1 MKRPEFFKRV
11 LAGSLGFMLV
21 FSDVVPAMAA
31 QPQENVMEAETAKM
45 TEQLPYAVWQETA
58 QPQAEEQQE
67 TQAEEQETQTEA
79 EEQEAQTEAEGQE
92 AQPEEEQQKTAVQV
106 GEQQGA
112 ETEVQQ
118 EEASQA
124 EMNVQEMSAEAKE
137 MMAGTEEQPGTGEQP
152 VAQAAAV
159 PTITTPSIQAEQHSS
174 YTYFYLSYTG
184 TDYEDV
190 ELSVTASNTGS
201 VVYSRSYFYSGDG
214 IDSDN
219 FYDSRTGKYDLVS
232 GVTYTF
238 TLRPYAYTYDEND
251 NEVKTYG
258 TAVSVRWTAPTVPA
272 IQGLAVKE
280 MTSSGFVFSHS
291 AVQEGVSVRYEYS
304 ASQAFDEKVADVYYS
319 YDDDVISYGNM
330 KPGVTYYVRA
340 YAFWYGMQGAYSN
353 VVQVKAPV
361 AEVTNIS
368 TEIFD
373 KGITLSLSAN
383 NGSYTGFQIERK
395 EGKGKYQNLTTTI
408 DSRFKDTG
416 LTKNTKYTYRVRA
429 YFYNVDTKKYAY
441 GDYSYKT
448 VETGTAAMNL
458 KARTS
463 GKSAIKLT
471 WKKVS
476 SAAGYDIYRS
486 AGSSESNTVKSGENY
501 NFSKYELVKSLKKKS
516 ASFTDKKLTAGYYS
530 YRVKAYKL
538 VKGKKLYFTEDSA
551 GAEVS
556 ATFSMSSYVT
566 VYKQAQNPKN
576 GKMSIAWYPVPQ
588 AKGYLIERYDDTK
601 DVWVT
606 LKKAGAKATTY
617 TLPAS
622 PLGREV
628 QYRIRAYSGNKYSR
642 SSTVYVRG
650 RMAAVTGVKAK
661 ASANG
666 ITVSWKPVSGAAY
679 YRVFRT
685 ADSSAEYNADTKT
698 YSYDGY
704 EDTVDI
710 RVFKAASLTDN
721 YYYTLG
727 SNTTTKLQQD
737 YEAAQKLA
745 YHSPYDTYVSTDK
758 IPGTSVTDFAY
769 SYHRPIYDDKGNAY
783 KYDVETYGPQS
794 DVTYNYYVIAYCEL
808 KDATTGSVYTAQ
820 SYGAS
825 QSASAAIS
833 GVAKKAPKMKKV
845 KAGKKSAT
853 VTFNKAAGAKKY
865 LVYRSTSKKKG
876 FTLVGTTTKTTFKD
890 KKLKSKK
897 TYYYKLKAV
906 YSNGLG
912 EDMVSGFSAVK
923 SAKVK

>member
-1 MKRPEFFKRV
+1 MKRPEFFKRM

-21 FSDVVPAMAA
+21 FSDVVPTMAA
-31 QPQENVMEAETAKM
+31 QPQESIMQAEAAEM
-45 TEQLPYAVWQETA
+45 TEEQDAAQQETT
-58 QPQAEEQQE
+58 QPEAEEQQE
-67 TQAEEQETQTEA
+67 TQAEEQNIQPGVQEQETQSE
-79 EEQEAQTEAEGQE
+79 EAQQI
-92 AQPEEEQQKTAVQV
+92 TAVQTEEA
-106 GEQQGA
+106 GEQQEV
-112 ETEVQQ
+112 ETEGQQ
-118 EEASQA
+118 EELQA
-124 EMNVQEMSAEAKE
+124 EMKVQEKSAEAKE
-137 MMAGTEEQPGTGEQP
+137 MMAAGEAEQLGAREQLT
-152 VAQAAAV
+152 V
-159 PTITTPSIQAEQHSS
+159 PTITTPSIEAEQHSG
-174 YTYFYLSYTG
+174 YTYFYLYYTG
-184 TDYEDV
+184 SNYEDV

-201 VVYSRSYFYSGDG
+201 EVYSRSYYYSGG
-214 IDSDN
+214 SIDSEN
-219 FYDSRTGKYDLVS
+219 FYDSKTGKYNLSS

-238 TLRPYAYTYDEND
+238 TLKPYAYTYDEND
-251 NEVKTYG
+251 NSVKTYG

-280 MTSSGFVFSHS
+280 MTSSGFVFSRS

-304 ASQAFDEKVADVYYS
+304 ANKAFDEKIADVYTDS
-319 YDDDVISYGNM
+319 DDVISYGNM

-340 YAFWYGMQGAYSN
+340 YAYWYGMQGAYSN

-361 AEVTNIS
+361 AEVTSIT

-373 KGITLSLSAN
+373 KGITLNLSAN
-383 NGSYTGFQIERK
+383 NGSYTGFQIDRK

-416 LTKNTKYTYRVRA
+416 LAKSTKYTYRVRA
-429 YFYNVDTKKYAY
+429 YFYNADTKKYAY

-448 VETGTAAMNL
+448 VETGTAAMNM

-486 AGSSESNTVKSGENY
+486 VGSSVSSTFKSGENY
-501 NFSKYELVKSLKKKS
+501 DFSKYELVKSLKKKS

-538 VKGKKLYFTEDSA
+538 VKGKKVYFTEDSA

-556 ATFSMSSYVT
+556 AKFSMSSYVT

-576 GKMSIAWYPVPQ
+576 GKVSIAWYPVPQ
-588 AKGYLIERYDDTK
+588 AKGYLIERYDDAK
-601 DVWVT
+601 DVWVS
-606 LKKAGAKATTY
+606 LKKAGAKATSY

-642 SSTVYVRG
+642 SATVYVRG
-650 RMAAVTGVKAK
+650 RIAAVTGVKAK

-679 YRVFRT
+679 YKVYRT
-685 ADSSAEYNADTKT
+685 ADSSVEYDADTKT
-698 YSYDGY
+698 YSYNGY

-737 YEAAQKLA
+737 YEAAEKLA
-745 YHSPYDTYVSTDK
+745 YHSPYGSYVSTDK

-794 DVTYNYYVIAYCEL
+794 DVTYNYYVIAYSEL
-808 KDATTGSVYTAQ
+808 KDTTTGSVYTAQ

-825 QSASAAIS
+825 KSASAVIS
-833 GVAKKAPKMKKV
+833 GVAKKAPTLKKV

-853 VTFNKAAGAKKY
+853 VTFSKAAGAKKY

-876 FTLVGTTTKTTFKD
+876 FTLVGATTKTTFKD

-906 YSNGLG
+906 YNNGLG
-912 EDMVSGFSAVK
+912 EDMVSGFSKVK

>member
-11 LAGSLGFMLV
+11 LAGSLGFILV
-21 FSDVVPAMAA
+21 FSSAVPAMAA
-31 QPQENVMEAETAKM
+31 QPQESVIEAEAAKM
-45 TEQLPYAVWQETA
+45 TEGLQDADQLEAA
-58 QPQAEEQQE
+58 QPKAEEQQE
-67 TQAEEQETQTEA
+67 IQLEGQK
-79 EEQEAQTEAEGQE
+79 AQTGVKEQE
-92 AQPEEEQQKTAVQV
+92 AQPEEGQQKTTVLPEEGQQEAAAQRDET
-106 GEQQGA
+106 GGQQGV
-112 ETEVQQ
+112 ETEGSQ
-118 EEASQA
+118 EEAAQA
-124 EMNVQEMSAEAKE
+124 EMKIQEKSAEAKE
-137 MMAGTEEQPGTGEQP
+137 MMAGTEEQLSTGEQP
-152 VAQAAAV
+152 AV
-159 PTITTPSIQAEQHSS
+159 PTITTPSIETEQHSS
-174 YTYFYLSYTG
+174 YTYFYLTYTG
-184 TDYEDV
+184 SNYEDV

-201 VVYSRSYFYSGDG
+201 EVYSRSYYYSGG
-214 IDSDN
+214 SIDSDN
-219 FYDSRTGKYDLVS
+219 FYDSKTGKYNLVS

-238 TLRPYAYTYDEND
+238 TLKPYAYNYDEND

-258 TAVSVRWTAPTVPA
+258 AAVSVRWTAPAVPA

-304 ASQAFDEKVADVYYS
+304 ANRAFDDKVADVYIDS
-319 YDDDVISYGNM
+319 DDVISYGNM

-340 YAFWYGMQGAYSN
+340 YAYWYGMQGAYSN

-361 AEVTNIS
+361 AEVTDII

-373 KGITLSLSAN
+373 KGVTLSLSAY
-383 NGSYTGFQIERK
+383 NGSYTGFQVDRK

-408 DSRFKDTG
+408 DRRFKDTG

-486 AGSSESNTVKSGENY
+486 VGSSVSNTVKSGEDY
-501 NFSKYELVKSLKKKS
+501 DFSKYELVKSLKKKS

-538 VKGKKLYFTEDSA
+538 VKGKKVYFTEDSA

-556 ATFSMSSYVT
+556 AKFSMSSYVN

-576 GKMSIAWYPVPQ
+576 GKVSIAWYPVPQ

-601 DVWVT
+601 DMWVA
-606 LKKAGAKATTY
+606 LKKTGAKATAY

-642 SSTVYVRG
+642 SFTVYVRG
-650 RMAAVTGVKAK
+650 RMAVVTGVKAK
-661 ASANG
+661 AAANG

-685 ADSSAEYNADTKT
+685 ADSSADYNADTKT

-727 SNTTTKLQQD
+727 SNTTAKLQQD
-737 YEAAQKLA
+737 YEAAEKLA
-745 YHSPYDTYVSTDK
+745 YHSPYGTYVSTDK

-769 SYHRPIYDDKGNAY
+769 SYHRPVYDDKGNAY
-783 KYDVETYGPQS
+783 KYDVEAYGPQS

-825 QSASAAIS
+825 KSAAAAIS
-833 GVAKKAPKMKKV
+833 GVAKKAPALKKV

-853 VTFNKAAGAKKY
+853 VTFSKAAGAKKY

-912 EDMVSGFSAVK
+912 EDMVSGFSKVK
-923 SAKVK
+923 SAKAK

>member
-1 MKRPEFFKRV
+1 MKRPELFKRV

-21 FSDVVPAMAA
+21 FSDVVPTMAA
-31 QPQENVMEAETAKM
+31 QPQENVMEAEELQDGAPQQEAAQMANEIQQEAASQAK
-45 TEQLPYAVWQETA
+45 V
-58 QPQAEEQQE
+58 EEQQE
-67 TQAEEQETQTEA
+67 AAEITEA
-79 EEQEAQTEAEGQE
+79 EAQREAAETAEAGAQQEAAEIAEAEGQ
-92 AQPEEEQQKTAVQV
+92 
-106 GEQQGA
+106 
-112 ETEVQQ
+112 Q
-118 EEASQA
+118 EEATQA
-124 EMNVQEMSAEAKE
+124 ETKVQVETAEAKE
-137 MMAGTEEQPGTGEQP
+137 LMSDAA
-152 VAQAAAV
+152 AQATTV
-159 PTITTPSIQAEQHSS
+159 PTITTPSIQTEQHSS

-184 TDYEDV
+184 SAYDDV

-201 VVYSRSYFYSGDG
+201 EVYSRSYYYSGNS
-214 IDSDN
+214 IDSDD
-219 FYDSRTGKYDLVS
+219 FYDSKTGKYDLVS

-238 TLRPYAYTYDEND
+238 TLKPYAYTYDEND

-258 TAVSVRWTAPTVPA
+258 AAVSARWTAPTVQA

-304 ASQAFDEKVADVYYS
+304 ANKAFDDKVADVYTAS
-319 YDDDVISYGNM
+319 DDVISYGNM
-330 KPGVTYYVRA
+330 RPGITYYVRA
-340 YAFWYGMQGAYSN
+340 YAYWYGMQGAYSN

-361 AEVTNIS
+361 AEVTNID

-373 KGITLSLSAN
+373 KGVTLSLSAY
-383 NGSYTGFQIERK
+383 NGSYTGFQIDRK
-395 EGKGKYQNLTTTI
+395 EGKGNYQNLTTTV
-408 DSRFKDTG
+408 DRRFKDTG

-429 YFYNVDTKKYAY
+429 YYYNADTKKFTY

-486 AGSSESNTVKSGENY
+486 LGTSNSNTVKSGEDY
-501 NFSKYELVKSLKKKS
+501 DFSKYELVKSLKKKS
-516 ASFTDKKLTAGYYS
+516 ASYTDKKLTAGYYS

-538 VKGKKLYFTEDSA
+538 VKGKKVYFTEDSA

-556 ATFSMSSYVT
+556 AKFSMSSYVN

-601 DVWVT
+601 GVWVT

-622 PLGREV
+622 PLGMEV
-628 QYRIRAYSGNKYSR
+628 RYRIRAYSGNKYSN

-650 RMAAVTGVKAK
+650 RIAAVTGVKAK
-661 ASANG
+661 ATANG
-666 ITVSWKPVSGAAY
+666 ITVSWKPVSGASY
-679 YRVFRT
+679 YKVYRT
-685 ADSSAEYNADTKT
+685 ADSSAEYDADTKT
-698 YSYDGY
+698 YSYNGY

-721 YYYTLG
+721 YYCTLG
-727 SNTTTKLQQD
+727 KNTTTKLQQD
-737 YEAAQKLA
+737 YEAAEKLA
-745 YHSPYDTYVSTDK
+745 YHSPYSTYVSTDK
-758 IPGTSVTDFAY
+758 IPGTSVTDYAY
-769 SYHRPIYDDKGNAY
+769 SYHRPVYDDKGVAY

-794 DVTYNYYVIAYCEL
+794 DVTYNYYVVAYREI
-808 KDATTGSVYTAQ
+808 KDAATGDVYTAQ
-820 SYGAS
+820 SYGES
-825 QSASAAIS
+825 KSAAAAI
-833 GVAKKAPKMKKV
+833 AATTKKAPTIKKV

-876 FTLVGTTTKTTFKD
+876 FTLVGSTTKTTYKD

-912 EDMVSGFSAVK
+912 EDMVSGFSKVK